1 MVKCQHSPH
10 GWRGSLL
17 DVCPDVVCHG
27 LERSG
32 KCKMSDEGGLLE
44 GNSAP
49 VLDVDRDHVLEDARP
64 ELGAVVRH
72 GTVLHG
78 SSEHHHVPGL
88 TLHLERVVVEVLDV
102 VRVLRHDVRTRSDG
116 GGSVLLTESSQC
128 NI

>member
-32 KCKMSDEGGLLE
+32 KCKMSDEGCWLE
-44 GNSAP
+44 GGFAP
-49 VLDVDRDHVLEDARP
+49 LLDVDRDHVLEDPGP
-64 ELGAVVRH
+64 EASAVVRH

-78 SSEHHHVPGL
+78 ASEDHHVSSLP
-88 TLHLERVVVEVLDV
+88 LHLQRIRVEILSV
-102 VRVLRHDVRTRSDG
+102 VRILRDLVRTGSDG
-116 GGSVLLTESSQC
+116 CGSILLAK
-128 NI
+128 